1 MQQSAAGS
9 MDTVKKD
16 LAAIMRRLL
25 DATGASRTTLR
36 IDDAHHGFHSDE
48 VLAEAL
54 APVQASMVGEKSIR
68 HRAAATAQWLEANRR
83 LLVQNDFV
91 SGGPEAPR
99 ALRDVFGVQAQMLAP
114 VVREGRLDG
123 WVSVHLAGATRI
135 WSPDD
140 QAAAERAAADVI
152 AVLARV

>member
-1 MQQSAAGS
+1 MSPEASVPQAAS
-9 MDTVKKD
+9 
-16 LAAIMRRLL
+16 
-25 DATGASRTTLR
+25 
-36 IDDAHHGFHSDE
+36 
-48 VLAEAL
+48 
-54 APVQASMVGEKSIR
+54 
-68 HRAAATAQWLEANRR
+68 
-83 LLVQNDFV
+83 FV
-91 SGGPEAPR
+91 SQV
-99 ALRDVFGVQAQMLAP
+99 LMSDKAQMLAP